1 MLVLSRT
8 IGSAIILGDD
18 IEIEVVAIRGNQVQL
33 GIRAPQEVEIWR
45 SELKQAPDNEP
56 QGDD

>member
-8 IGSAIILGDD
+8 IGSAITLGDD

-33 GIRAPQEVEIWR
+33 GIRAPREVEILR

-56 QGDD
+56 QGNA

>member
-8 IGSAIILGDD
+8 IGSAIMLGDD

-33 GIRAPQEVEIWR
+33 GIRAPQAVQIFR
-45 SELKQAPDNEP
+45 SELKQAPRDKPEDNT
-56 QGDD
+56 

>member
-8 IGSAIILGDD
+8 IGSAITLGDD

-33 GIRAPQEVEIWR
+33 GIRAPQEVEILR

-56 QGDD
+56 QGNA